1 MAKGFRQIASL
12 TLLSRVL
19 GMVRD
24 MTFAH
29 FLGLTLLMDMWV
41 IAFKIPNLARR
52 IFGEGALS
60 SALIPIY
67 IEELQRDRSAADRLA
82 NTVLTALVL
91 SLGSLVLLGQ
101 AALLLSAHLGTENAD
116 TGRMLTLAATMPPY
130 MVMICSVAAIAGILQ
145 AHRHFVA
152 PALAPVVLNVVVI
165 GSFWISGWYLGFPP
179 ERQLGVAAIGVLVAG
194 GLQLLLQVP
203 ALRAHGFRVRP
214 SWQFNSVEFRRVMLL
229 MGPMVL
235 GLTVTQINTL
245 ADDVIAKALS
255 GPPGESVLRG
265 AGWSIAFPVGDGA
278 VSSLFYSQRLYQF
291 PLGVLGISLA
301 TAIFPVMSSDAAR
314 GDHAALCRT
323 LSRGM
328 RSALCVAIPATAGLW
343 LVGRPLVS
351 AIFQHGEFAAE
362 DSSVVA
368 GTLAVYAIGL
378 SGYFMQQII
387 TRAYFALQDSKMPLR
402 SAIIAVSVNIVLNLT
417 LIWPLGTR
425 GLALATAVCSY
436 LQVAILVLGMRRRF
450 GRSVMDGVM
459 KVLCKTA
466 VASLVMIFAGCVIRA
481 LMAGLPETRLFDM
494 VRVFA
499 LVVGG
504 GGVFWAAGRCLHL
517 EEVQL
522 LFGKSAGKRQD

>member
-19 GMVRD
+19 GMIRD

-29 FLGLTLLMDMWV
+29 FLGRTLLSDIWV

-67 IEELQRDRSAADRLA
+67 IEQLQRDRSAADRLA

-91 SLGSLVLLGQ
+91 LLGSLVLLGQ
-101 AALLLSAHLGTENAD
+101 AALLLFAYLGTAD
-116 TGRMLTLAATMPPY
+116 PDTARMLTLAATMLPY
-130 MVMICSVAAIAGILQ
+130 MIMICSVATIAGILQ
-145 AHRHFVA
+145 AHRHFMA

-165 GSFWISGWYLGFPP
+165 GSFLISGWCLGFPP
-179 ERQLGVAAIGVLVAG
+179 ERQLGFAAVGVLVAG

-203 ALRAHGFRVRP
+203 ALRAHGIRVRP
-214 SWQFNSVEFRRVMLL
+214 SCQFNSVEFRRVMLL

-255 GPPGESVLRG
+255 GPAGEIVLKVS
-265 AGWSIAFPVGDGA
+265 GWSIPFPVGDGA

-328 RSALCVAIPATAGLW
+328 RSALCVAIPAMAGLW

-387 TRAYFALQDSKMPLR
+387 TRAYFAVQDSKMPLR
-402 SAIIAVSVNIVLNLT
+402 SALIAVSVNVVLNLL

-425 GLALATAVCSY
+425 GLALSTAFCSY
-436 LQVAILVLGMRRRF
+436 LQVTILILGMRRRF
-450 GRSVMDGVM
+450 GRSVLDGVI
-459 KVLCKTA
+459 KVLWKTA
-466 VASLVMIFAGCVIRA
+466 VASLVMTLAGWGIRD
-481 LMAGLPETRLFDM
+481 LMAGLPQTRLFD
-494 VRVFA
+494 VARVLA
-499 LVVGG
+499 LVAGG
-504 GGVFWAAGRCLHL
+504 GGVFWGACRCLHL
-517 EEVQL
+517 EEVRFL
-522 LFGKSAGKRQD
+522 LGKSTSKRQD